1 LSSQCLTF
9 FIRERT
15 VASLISLGAAPGA
28 LTDPCPQHPSGRT
41 PADLSSANGHKGIAG
56 YLAESFLSA
65 QLESIDLKR
74 GAGESLGT
82 KIVQRVQEQNAA
94 QLNNEGIS
102 HELSL
107 KDSLAAVCN
116 ATQAAARIHQ
126 VFRVQSFQRKQQKEY
141 GDDKFGISDERALS
155 LIAVNAKPHKS
166 GQRDEPVHVAATR
179 IQNKFRSWKG
189 RKDFLIIR
197 QRIVKIQVHLL
208 PDFACYNVQML

>member
-1 LSSQCLTF
+1 
-9 FIRERT
+9 ERT

-41 PADLSSANGHKGIAG
+41 PADLASANGHKGIAG

-74 GAGESLGT
+74 GAGESFGT
-82 KIVQRVQEQNAA
+82 KVVQRVQEQNTA

-141 GDDKFGISDERALS
+141 VDEKFGISDEQALS
-155 LIAVNAKPHKS
+155 LIAVNAKSHKS

-179 IQNKFRSWKG
+179 IQN
-189 RKDFLIIR
+189 
-197 QRIVKIQVHLL
+197 
-208 PDFACYNVQML
+208 